1 MCRNTDRKKE
11 GPNIIWF
18 ISVVIFDISALAFML
33 IPFATGTKTNQI
45 AFINLIIYVFS
56 SFYGI
61 GKLLSEAIKDKK
73 TKNKIKYLLISLVLW
88 SAPIILYIVINY
100 ILTAM

>member
-11 GPNIIWF
+11 GPNVIWL
-18 ISVVIFDISALAFML
+18 ISFVIFDISALAFML
-33 IPFATGTKTNQI
+33 IPFAKGTKEI

-56 SFYGI
+56 SFYGA
-61 GKLLSEAIKDKK
+61 GKLLREAIKDKK
-73 TKNKIKYLLISLVLW
+73 TEKKVKYLLISLVLW